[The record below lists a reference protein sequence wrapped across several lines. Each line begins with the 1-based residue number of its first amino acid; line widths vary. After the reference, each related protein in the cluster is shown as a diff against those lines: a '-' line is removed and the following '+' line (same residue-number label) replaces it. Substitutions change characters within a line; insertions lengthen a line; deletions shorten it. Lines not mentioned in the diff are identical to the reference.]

1 MATIIAFHEV
11 DNVDHW
17 LHSPKR
23 QEAFGPM
30 GITGQ
35 LFTDP
40 ANSNRVGLIL
50 NVPDM
55 EAFQKAMQSEEAA
68 DAMRF
73 DGVRPETLLILDN
86 ASDHLRRRATGYAA
100 LGAPGSRPQTGVRS
114 AGAAAVPSPVPCRC
128 RAGVVRASFRVVTT
142 FSTGFKGAPSARR
155 GLTAPAV
162 NSEDG
167 HGQSRG

>member
-1 MATIIAFHEV
+1 MDFTQSFMHPGVPAVEAWVLGLGSEHGGTDALGTCDYVDRWPRPRLTAFATTAAGSVAFGLDPETLGGVRNMATIIAFHEV

-23 QEAFGPM
+23 QEFFGSM

-40 ANSNRVGLIL
+40 ANSNRVGLIV

-73 DGVRPETLLILDN
+73 DGVRPETLLILEQ
-86 ASDHLRRRATGYAA
+86 ASDHL
-100 LGAPGSRPQTGVRS
+100 
-114 AGAAAVPSPVPCRC
+114 
-128 RAGVVRASFRVVTT
+128 
-142 FSTGFKGAPSARR
+142 
-155 GLTAPAV
+155 
-162 NSEDG
+162 
-167 HGQSRG
+167 